1 MPGNDQYLV
10 LHEKNP
16 LQKRHKTPRSI
27 QHISLCEGYS
37 QSADAEGML
46 AHIENFDLP

>member
-1 MPGNDQYLV
+1 MLGNDQYLV

-16 LQKRHKTPRSI
+16 LQKRHKTPRSL

-37 QSADAEGML
+37 QSADAEDML
-46 AHIENFDLP
+46 AHTENFDLP